1 MHSRGT
7 PRSDA
12 VLRDA
17 TRLTRLLAALNEP
30 APTDAYLDRILST
43 ISELFLV
50 DIAVLLDPDGRG
62 DYEPVASIG
71 LPDNFDRRLFEVFR
85 TAGAFEIPR
94 TGMVGDGAGPLE
106 EPRII
111 ARLKELGAASG
122 ASIPVAGS
130 RGPRGVMLLARCK
143 PVPFEREEMDLLST
157 MAYRIGL
164 ALEQIGQRNQLELLV
179 RGMREVIRRPDD
191 SSIREEAV
199 RLFALLVR
207 ADAAAILGRSSDG
220 ALVCEKATF
229 DPGQGAAAAVPPAA
243 AAVHAA
249 LPFEDEPPESDYIR
263 ASSGSESTA
272 ALSASLGYPCETFL
286 AAYVPIAGRSGKWLI
301 ALRRRPISFGEG
313 SRQIASLYSR
323 QIGSFLEK
331 AALYADVSREL
342 GERAKAEAALRE
354 NEKALRSRH
363 DELQNMVTMR
373 DQLFSIIGHDLRGP
387 VASMC
392 NLLRFVIEEPQGAAP
407 RERIGILPEI
417 LKAGESISLLLNNLM
432 EWGKAQRASAELRP
446 RPIVLRIGVED
457 VFALLGSQAAAKGV
471 ELIDEVEPGLR
482 LLADADCLQT
492 ILRNLVTNA
501 VKFTNPGGRVSVSAS
516 RQAGRVRVVVADT
529 GLGMDEA
536 ALSAAFDSSARR
548 STHGTAGEKG
558 IGLGLMLC
566 KDLAEINGGSIGVE
580 SEAGKGTVVAI
591 ELGACD

>member
-30 APTDAYLDRILST
+30 APIEAYLDKILST

-71 LPDNFDRRLFEVFR
+71 LPEGFDRRLFEDFQ
-85 TAGAFEIPR
+85 AIQGFEIPR
-94 TGMVGDGAGPLE
+94 AGILDRGEGNPEQPLINEHFASIGAKSGAMIPVTGSR
-106 EPRII
+106 EPR
-111 ARLKELGAASG
+111 GAL
-122 ASIPVAGS
+122 
-130 RGPRGVMLLARCK
+130 LLARCK
-143 PVPFEREEMDLLST
+143 PVPFERDELDLLST

-164 ALEQIGQRNQLELLV
+164 ALEQIGQKNQLELLV
-179 RGMREVIRRPDD
+179 RGMRDVIRRPDD
-191 SSIREEAV
+191 SSVREEAV

-207 ADAAAILGRSSDG
+207 ADAAAMLGRSSDG

-229 DPGQGAAAAVPPAA
+229 DAGQGALAA
-243 AAVHAA
+243 AAADAA
-249 LPFEDEPPESDYIR
+249 PPFVDAPPESEYIR
-263 ASSGSESTA
+263 CSVDDESAATA
-272 ALSASLGYPCETFL
+272 ARSLGFPCETFL
-286 AAYVPIAGRSGKWLI
+286 AAYVPIAGGSGKWLI
-301 ALRRRPISFGEG
+301 ALRRRPIPFGEG
-313 SRQIASLYSR
+313 SRQIASLYSS

-331 AALYADVSREL
+331 AALYADVRREL
-342 GERAKAEAALRE
+342 GERAKAEAALRA
-354 NEKALRSRH
+354 NEKALRSRQE
-363 DELQNMVTMR
+363 ELQNMVTMR
-373 DQLFSIIGHDLRGP
+373 DRLFSIIGHDLRGP

-392 NLLRFVIEEPQGAAP
+392 NLLRFVIEDPPGAAP
-407 RERIGILPEI
+407 RDRSGILPEI

-446 RPIVLRIGVED
+446 KPIVLRIGVED
-457 VFALLGSQAAAKGV
+457 VFALLGAQAAAKGV

-482 LLADADCLQT
+482 LLADQDSLQT

-516 RQAGRVRVVVADT
+516 GRAGRVRVVVADT
-529 GLGMDEA
+529 GIGMDEA

-548 STHGTAGEKG
+548 TTRGTAGEKG

-566 KDLAEINGGSIGVE
+566 KDLAEINGGSIAVE
-580 SEAGKGTVVAI
+580 SEAGKGTAVTI
-591 ELGACD
+591 ELDACG